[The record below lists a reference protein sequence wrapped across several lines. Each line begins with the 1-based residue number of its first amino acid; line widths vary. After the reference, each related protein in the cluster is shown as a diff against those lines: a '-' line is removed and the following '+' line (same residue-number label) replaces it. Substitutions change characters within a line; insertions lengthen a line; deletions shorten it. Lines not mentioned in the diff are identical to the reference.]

1 MNWTK
6 FITYGDSPQNAFE
19 TLCNQLFERFLKRTY
34 KTDLIK
40 FRVING
46 AGGDGG
52 IEAYGQLSSG
62 DIVAVQAKWF
72 QQSLDDSEIKQIRNS
87 ILTAKK
93 LRTQIKEYIICI
105 PHDVSSLKIGR
116 GNKPTTNHEE
126 NKINALIDEIYS
138 AYPDLKLTWWFDN
151 EILTELQQANNEGV
165 HKFWFDKEVISLDYL
180 SKHFALQKKGW
191 LHERYIPEL
200 HGQGIIHEEYQKL
213 CFSIQYRKELFSQ
226 ATQAISDLKFCINQI
241 EHFIPTNT
249 TVEITDEL
257 NIIKENLIK
266 FLEEL
271 QKIATAVKTGND
283 FYKPVIFSEVDL
295 WKTKLKLEKLNANNI
310 QKNILPKLISSLDNI
325 HKYDLPQYIQHFAF
339 SFNQKIRLV
348 IGEPGTGK
356 THGLS
361 NCVEIHLAANSPAI
375 IIQAKGTPFNDWT
388 EILSKSLGITNW
400 RKDEI
405 LSALETLAT
414 KNDVQKATT
423 LKAGEEYDS
432 EITKAIVCIDGLEE
446 EIENEKEWYARI
458 RECEQLT
465 VEYPRVRFVFSARR
479 YFYNSE
485 KVPQRGIFEDV
496 FLSRE
501 GDVAIDEVAPH
512 YFSKDH
518 YNIQLSSPSL
528 IRGLDSLLALRLF
541 CEEYKNRSINATDK
555 IVTATRGL
563 INLKI
568 DRLNEEFI
576 SKLQGKKGATRNPIM
591 DSLEIIAK
599 FFYKNHEAEH
609 NQMVDLISPVLKSYL
624 DGSEIDSLL
633 DYLADNAFLIRFERT
648 DNDGVLT
655 KRKYYYSITYQSLIE
670 HIISERIYH
679 DIKSGSLNRIPQFL
693 HEVMMRPLDFNPKDS
708 FSPFEISPNEKIIQ
722 NIINNSLIESGKLI
736 GENNFLTEGFDEWEI
751 KKYQL
756 TAISKAPGSVA
767 KNFKA
772 KIDGLFN
779 GGYTNLSYVLEYLI
793 LPSSYSSDSVFG
805 AEYLHQTLLNLSV
818 FERDKMWSGL
828 DMHET
833 GKLSELERHRY
844 QYESSKVVFR
854 ELGVGKPILFE
865 WYLHNERPLVFAWG
879 LSTIDQELRND
890 LRVSLAG
897 WAIKSPSEF
906 LLLLKKIFSCND
918 PQIQEDLAS
927 IMLGVA
933 SRLKDKERIKELA
946 LWSIENI
953 FNHLDIHRNIIVRQG
968 FRAIVER
975 AFQYGVISN
984 DEVEKCRPRPMQ
996 TITLLPLERNLTTTG
1011 QGECYPIVHDL
1022 AWYVIGKAYDD
1033 FLEYPSSLGDGL
1045 KDNDCTEAK
1054 ALLNE
1059 YRKAYKDDDLFASNW
1074 GMAVGIAY
1082 IRNLGLTRV
1091 EGNWHTQASH
1101 GSKSKVFT
1109 YEEKYTWLAVHYIQG
1124 YLSDYIPAKRWS
1136 GNREFVSDY
1145 SQITDV
1151 PNPAESVL
1159 DLDKE
1164 IEKLKIKKEWIIK
1177 EVLSKELETGIEI
1190 NQSITN
1196 WVNEEPVFDLEKWLS
1211 FDSTDFQIDEPNRK
1225 WLALY
1230 NDTSLH
1236 DSKQFCYSYFYSVAC
1251 LIKKEDLPSL
1261 IKIIQSNPDSLH
1273 FISHMDGFHSS
1284 PRTDTYCNP
1293 TDIVWMTWI
1302 EEDETEETF
1311 YDGISDDEKYLHH
1324 TITEITQNDINGE
1337 SYIRLPSKKVREL
1350 IDCYELLGSELKDAN
1365 GKTLAFNHKKSDG
1378 AYRDSQELVLV
1389 DKDVLEKLVDKE
1401 GYEIVW
1407 FVELFKKKNPLNESL
1422 DKDFHVQRTRKYFVW
1437 TEMNEKNRFKFWD
1450 EWFSNQRDKNES

>member
-6 FITYGDSPQNAFE
+6 FNTYGDSPQNAFE
-19 TLCNQLFERFLKRTY
+19 TLCNQLFERYLKRTY

-52 IEAYGQLSSG
+52 IEAYGQLGIG

-93 LRTQIKEYIICI
+93 LRAQIKEYIICI

-180 SKHFALQKKGW
+180 SRHFALQKKGW

-200 HGQGIIHEEYQKL
+200 HGQGMIHEEYQKL

-226 ATQAISDLKFCINQI
+226 ATQAISDLKFCITQI

-249 TVEITDEL
+249 TDEITDEL
-257 NIIKENLIK
+257 TIIKENLIK

-271 QKIATAVKTGND
+271 RNIATAVKTGND
-283 FYKPVIFSEVDL
+283 FYTPIIFSEVEL
-295 WKTKLKLEKLNANNI
+295 WKTKLKLEKLDANNI

-325 HKYDLPQYIQHFAF
+325 HKYDMPQYIQHFVF

-356 THGLS
+356 THGLT
-361 NCVEIHLAANSPAI
+361 NCVEIHLSANAPAI
-375 IIQAKGTPFNDWT
+375 IIQTKGTPFNDWT
-388 EILSKSLGITNW
+388 QILSQSLEINW
-400 RKDEI
+400 SKDEI
-405 LSALETLAT
+405 LSAFETLAT
-414 KNDVQKATT
+414 KNDVQKATA
-423 LKAGEEYDS
+423 LKAGEEHDY
-432 EITKAIVCIDGLEE
+432 EITKAIICVDGLEE
-446 EIENEKEWYARI
+446 EIEHEKEWYARI

-465 VEYPRVRFVFSARR
+465 AEYPRVRFIFSARR
-479 YFYNSE
+479 YFYNNE
-485 KVPQRGIFEDV
+485 EIPQRGIFEDV
-496 FLSRE
+496 FLPRE
-501 GDVAIDEVAPH
+501 GDVAIEEIAPH

-541 CEEYKNRSINATDK
+541 CQEYQNRSISEIDK
-555 IVTATRGL
+555 IVTATRDL

-568 DRLNEEFI
+568 VRLNKEFI

-599 FFYKNHEAEH
+599 FFYKDHEVEH
-609 NQMVDLISPVLKSYL
+609 NELVDLISPVLKSYL
-624 DGSEIDSLL
+624 DGSEIDSLI
-633 DYLADNAFLIRFERT
+633 DYLADNAFLIRFEKV
-648 DNDGVLT
+648 DEDGVLK
-655 KRKYYYSITYQSLIE
+655 KRMHYYSITYQSLIE
-670 HIISERIYH
+670 HIISEEIYYN
-679 DIKSGSLNRIPQFL
+679 IKNGTLNKIPKFL
-693 HEVMMRPLDFNPKDS
+693 DELLLQALDSNQEDPIKLDA
-708 FSPFEISPNEKIIQ
+708 ISVNEKIIQ
-722 NIINNSLIESGKLI
+722 NIINNLLIETGKLI
-736 GENNFLTEGFDEWEI
+736 GEGNFLSEGLSEYDI
-751 KKYQL
+751 LRYQL
-756 TAISKAPGSVA
+756 TAIQNAP
-767 KNFKA
+767 N
-772 KIDGLFN
+772 KIAQKYLELVNELVRD
-779 GGYTNLSYVLEYLI
+779 SYFTRTMVYEHLI
-793 LPSSYSSDSVFG
+793 EPSSSIQTSVFG
-805 AEYLHQTLLNLSV
+805 AEYLNGILFNMSV
-818 FERDKMWSGL
+818 FERDKFWSGH
-828 DMHET
+828 DNIEIS
-833 GKLSELERHRY
+833 KLSPRERMRNGDRTHY
-844 QYESSKVVFR
+844 QIFDISGTANLLPQSS
-854 ELGVGKPILFE
+854 
-865 WYLHNERPLVFAWG
+865 LHNEKPLIYAWG

-890 LRVSLAG
+890 LRVTLTV
-897 WAIKSPSEF
+897 WAINNPSEF
-906 LLLLKKIFSCND
+906 LLLLKKVFSCND

-933 SRLKDKERIKELA
+933 SRLKNKERIRELA

-968 FRAIVER
+968 FRAIAER

-984 DEVEKCRPRPMQ
+984 DEVKKCRPRPMQ
-996 TITLLPLERNLTTTG
+996 TFALIPLERNLTRTG

-1022 AWYVIGKAYDD
+1022 AWYVIGKAYND
-1033 FLEYPSSLGDGL
+1033 FLEYPSSFGDGV
-1045 KDNDCTEAK
+1045 KDNDCPEAK
-1054 ALLNE
+1054 ALLDK
-1059 YRKAYKDDDLFASNW
+1059 YRAVYKDNDLFASNW
-1074 GMAVGIAY
+1074 GMAAGIAY
-1082 IRNLGLTRV
+1082 IRNLGLTRT

-1159 DLDKE
+1159 DIDKA
-1164 IEKLKIKKEWIIK
+1164 IEKLKIEKEWIVK

-1230 NDTSLH
+1230 NDTCLH

-1261 IKIIQSNPDSLH
+1261 IKTIQSNPDSLH
-1273 FISHMDGFHSS
+1273 FISHMDGLHSS

-1311 YDGISDDEKYLHH
+1311 YDGISDEEKYLHH

-1337 SYIRLPSKKVREL
+1337 SYIRLPSKKIRKL

-1365 GKTLAFNHKKSDG
+1365 GITLAFNHKISDG

-1407 FVELFKKKNPLNESL
+1407 FVELFKKKNPLNENL
-1422 DKDFHVQRTRKYFVW
+1422 DKNFHVQRTRKYFVW
-1437 TEMNEKNRFKFWD
+1437 TEMNEKKSLKFWD
-1450 EWFSNQRDKNES
+1450 EWFSNQRDNNKS